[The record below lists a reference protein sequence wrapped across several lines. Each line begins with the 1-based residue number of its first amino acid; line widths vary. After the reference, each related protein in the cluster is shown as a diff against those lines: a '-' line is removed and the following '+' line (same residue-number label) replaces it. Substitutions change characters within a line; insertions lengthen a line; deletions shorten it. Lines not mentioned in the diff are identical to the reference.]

1 MANRIDDILNSLDG
15 IQRAKAPDFFY
26 SRLKARMERQLLP
39 EKNAGWV
46 LRPVYAIIALFV
58 VLLIN
63 AAVLM
68 RDSQEP
74 SSNLASTTDTETMQS
89 MASEYRVNYAGSIY
103 DLNQDK

>member
-1 MANRIDDILNSLDG
+1 MTKRTENILNSLDG

-26 SRLKARMERQLLP
+26 SRLRARMERQLGP
-39 EKNAGWV
+39 EKASGWV

-63 AAVLM
+63 AAVLL
-68 RDSQEP
+68 RDSNEP
-74 SSNLASTTDTETMQS
+74 SPNLASATDTETMQS
-89 MASEYRVNYAGSIY
+89 MASEYRVNYVSSIY